1 MAGLWAALRFL
12 TRLPLPGRLGGS
24 WDQFGQALP
33 WFPAVGLVLGLIVAA
48 ADWALRQV
56 FPPFAASALVVVL
69 LVVLTGAL
77 HLDGLA
83 DTADAVFGH
92 ATPERRLEIMRDPRT
107 GAFGATALACVLLL
121 KIAAVVSLPGPA
133 RLGTLVL
140 APVVGRWSI
149 VLLATLFPY
158 ARPQGLGTPLK
169 ASAEPR
175 VLILA
180 TGLPVAIALGA
191 HPAMLALTA
200 IGAAVAL
207 AAGRWLMT
215 KLPGLTGDCYGAVC
229 EVVETAVLLAAPPVL
244 ALVR

>member
-1 MAGLWAALRFL
+1 MVGLWAALRFL
-12 TRLPLPGRLGGS
+12 TRLPLPGKLGGS

-33 WFPAVGLVLGLIVAA
+33 WFPVVGLLLGLILAA
-48 ADWALRQV
+48 ADWLLRQT
-56 FPPFAASALVVVL
+56 FPPFAASAMVVVL
-69 LVVLTGAL
+69 LVLLTGAL

-121 KIAAVVSLPGPA
+121 KLAAISSLPGPA

-140 APVVGRWSI
+140 APVLGRWAI

-158 ARPQGLGTPLK
+158 GRAEGLGTPLK
-169 ASAEPR
+169 AASGTR

-180 TGLPVAIALGA
+180 TTLPVAIALGA

-207 AAGRWLMT
+207 AAGRWLMS

-229 EVVETAVLLAAPPVL
+229 EVVETTVLLAAPPVA